1 MAENGFGTIGAAER
15 TATCIVWTGSN
26 EEDEGIARTTKIHEW
41 QWTNVTRFVRIIRT
55 NIRQIIRT
63 DIRLGNWPLFVL

>member
-1 MAENGFGTIGAAER
+1 MCHAIDACLRLAVPYLISPNDHNA
-15 TATCIVWTGSN
+15 
-26 EEDEGIARTTKIHEW
+26 

-63 DIRLGNWPLFVL
+63 DIRLGNWPLFV